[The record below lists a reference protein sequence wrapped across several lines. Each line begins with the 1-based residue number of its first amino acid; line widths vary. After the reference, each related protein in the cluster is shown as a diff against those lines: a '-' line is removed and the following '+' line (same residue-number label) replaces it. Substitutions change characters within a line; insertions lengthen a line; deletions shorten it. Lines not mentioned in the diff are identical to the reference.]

1 MFLREIIKK
10 ILNFLVVRLLEKF
23 FSLKS
28 IKYFSTFYC
37 NTYNIRDYTRKQI
50 NFSPSILI
58 CFLKKNRSKLR
69 VRNFKKQIK
78 IEGEKFQKTDQNLT
92 KTN

>member
-1 MFLREIIKK
+1 MFLREIIKN
-10 ILNFLVVRLLEKF
+10 ILNLLVVRLLEQF

-28 IKYFSTFYC
+28 IKYSSTFYC
-37 NTYNIRDYTRKQI
+37 NTCNIRDYTRKLI
-50 NFSPSILI
+50 NFSPKKTV